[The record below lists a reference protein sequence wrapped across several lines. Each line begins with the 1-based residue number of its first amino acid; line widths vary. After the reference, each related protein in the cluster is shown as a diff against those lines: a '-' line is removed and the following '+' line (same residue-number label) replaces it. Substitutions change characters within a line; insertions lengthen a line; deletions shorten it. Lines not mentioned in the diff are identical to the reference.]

1 MFSPPTSH
9 TPKDTA
15 GLKCPPL
22 QGREE
27 HQRGVPSQGGV
38 PSWGLKCCT
47 LHGLEPQMLFRSF
60 PGGVMHC
67 RRAKSSHVLSLQ
79 LLLRSSSIFML
90 DTQSLPRGWQGQELP
105 RCSLR
110 DGVWDW
116 VSGYPQGI
124 PGGARRRGLS
134 WRRRV
139 LQAAECTKALPESLV
154 CVWGVTPLPPPPAR
168 TSPVAAAQPGH
179 QRRLEQLLWGQRQRE
194 ESNSPL
200 HPCDSHPCCSGWGGG
215 GALMELVPS
224 LAGHKSPGQLGR
236 G

>member
-1 MFSPPTSH
+1 
-9 TPKDTA
+9 
-15 GLKCPPL
+15 
-22 QGREE
+22 
-27 HQRGVPSQGGV
+27 
-38 PSWGLKCCT
+38 
-47 LHGLEPQMLFRSF
+47 
-60 PGGVMHC
+60 MHC

-154 CVWGVTPLPPPPAR
+154 CVWGGHTAAPTPSENFACGSSTARPPAP
-168 TSPVAAAQPGH
+168 SGAA
-179 QRRLEQLLWGQRQRE
+179 
-194 ESNSPL
+194 PL
-200 HPCDSHPCCSGWGGG
+200 
-215 GALMELVPS
+215 GAKTE
-224 LAGHKSPGQLGR
+224 GR
-236 G
+236 K